1 MAGGY
6 KKIHE
11 HPKAGTNALDKN
23 PQNINRKGR
32 PPSIATQ
39 VKEILTEEGR
49 VTIPASQIHNINDD
63 GSVTLILPTQMQI
76 AMKLVGWAMSKKG
89 NDSLKAIE
97 MIHKVVD
104 NPAMNIK
111 VNTASEYEDWT
122 EEELEAEIKRL
133 RGE

>member
-1 MAGGY
+1 
-6 KKIHE
+6 
-11 HPKAGTNALDKN
+11 
-23 PQNINRKGR
+23 
-32 PPSIATQ
+32 
-39 VKEILTEEGR
+39 
-49 VTIPASQIHNINDD
+49 
-63 GSVTLILPTQMQI
+63 MQI

-133 RGE
+133 EVSNEGKIYEIQN